1 MKTNFFLYDTE
12 QLNTLASEDTVK
24 KGLAY
29 FTENR
34 VFALDVQDN
43 QLTAQVEGSIRDQ
56 PYWVELSK
64 IEDNLHCQCDCES
77 KKNICKHAVATL
89 YSYAE
94 YCINRDEE
102 TFGGAVDEAI
112 KERIKKGR
120 NEVSVKLISGNLAF
134 GVWQAKSIIS
144 ATYRKASYHVY
155 VRSLDER
162 KN

>member
-1 MKTNFFLYDTE
+1 MTTDYFLYDTE
-12 QLNTLASEDTVK
+12 QLNTLATADTVK

-43 QLTAQVEGSIRDQ
+43 QLTAQVEGSIKDQ
-56 PYWVELSK
+56 PYWVELSRN
-64 IEDNLHCQCDCES
+64 EDGLHCQCDCES
-77 KKNICKHAVATL
+77 KEGVCKHAVATL

-94 YCINRDEE
+94 FCINRDDDS
-102 TFGGAVDEAI
+102 FGGAVDEAI

-134 GVWQAKSIIS
+134 GVWQARSIIS
-144 ATYRKASYHVY
+144 ATYRKTSYHVY
-155 VRSLDER
+155 IRALDQR
-162 KN
+162 